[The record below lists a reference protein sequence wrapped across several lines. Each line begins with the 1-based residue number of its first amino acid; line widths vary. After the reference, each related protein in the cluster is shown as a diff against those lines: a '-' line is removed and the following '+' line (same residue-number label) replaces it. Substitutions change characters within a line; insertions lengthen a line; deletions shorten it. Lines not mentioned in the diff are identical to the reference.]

1 MHPYVKRVCP
11 LDDYQL
17 EVEFENGERRLF
29 DMKPY
34 LHRGVFAR
42 LQNREAFQAARVV
55 AGSVEWPGEVDLS
68 YDTLYLESRPLI
80 EATAAEIEFA

>member
-1 MHPYVKRVCP
+1 MNPYVKRVRP

-17 EVEFENGERRLF
+17 EVKFENGELRIF

-34 LHRGVFAR
+34 LQRGVFVR
-42 LQNREAFQAARVV
+42 LQNRAAFQAARVV

-68 YDTLYLESRPLI
+68 YDTLYLESRPI
-80 EATAAEIEFA
+80 MEAAAAEMELA